1 MSPTTRQVKKHAKAR
16 QRRRRTTQERL
27 ARDCHQ
33 AQQAAEALQQ
43 ALDDLGLPEDL
54 VAEIEGRVRSQHKL
68 LGKIVGVM
76 FPTLFGCRTNAEL
89 CRVRGWDKNLPSR
102 LLNALPKR
110 SWIKRLRRLGLEVL
124 MPLWRYAANASAATR
139 SRWQWT
145 WVGDDSVFKKYGEQ
159 LGLVGTWWSG
169 QEHRVLSGIDGVLLV
184 VVIGDGKLIVPVDFA
199 IRRPDPTGPGA
210 PCRDKLHWVQIML
223 DGRMAAFRR
232 RGVDLPPPLVVADS
246 WFSDSKLMRHVAT
259 THQGT
264 FLVEGKSTYVFEL
277 PDGRQVK
284 GGDLQT
290 QREWPWR
297 QSPQVPGMRYARLRA
312 TSPTY
317 GAVTIIVV
325 SAPREEQFYVMCLD
339 TAISGPRLIRAWKR
353 RHWIEYCFRTLK
365 HLLATGACQVHNE
378 DAYYG
383 HLVLR
388 LMGCFVL
395 FYTSRVICKGRLTME
410 EIIFSLKHYWRFVDC
425 EALDLQALSQGVD
438 EKAA

>member
-1 MSPTTRQVKKHAKAR
+1 MSPSNRDAKQHAKAR
-16 QRRRRTTQERL
+16 KRRYLKAQERL
-27 ARDCHQ
+27 ARDRRQ
-33 AQQAAEALQQ
+33 AQQAAQ
-43 ALDDLGLPEDL
+43 ALEQALHALGLPEAL
-54 VAEIEGRVRSQHKL
+54 VAEIEGRLRSQHTL

-76 FPTLFGCRTNAEL
+76 CPPLFGCRTNTEL

-102 LLNALPKR
+102 LLGVLPKR
-110 SWIKRLRRLGLEVL
+110 SWLKRLRRLGLEVL
-124 MPLWRYAANASAATR
+124 EPLWRYAASKSEATR

-184 VVIGDGKLIVPVDFA
+184 VIIGDGKLVVPVDFA
-199 IRRPDPTGPGA
+199 IRRPDPTGPGG
-210 PCRDKLHWVQIML
+210 PCRDKLHWVQSML

-232 RGVDLPPPLVVADS
+232 RGVALPPPIVIADS
-246 WFSDSKLMRHVAT
+246 WFGDSKLMRHVAT
-259 THQGT
+259 THEGT
-264 FLVEGKSTYVFEL
+264 LLVEGKTTYVFAL

-284 GGDLQT
+284 GHDLQKPGDWLW
-290 QREWPWR
+290 RE
-297 QSPQVPGMRYARLRA
+297 SPQVPGVRYVRLRA

-317 GAVTIIVV
+317 GAVTITVV
-325 SAPREEQFYVMCLD
+325 KEPSADQYYVICLE
-339 TAISGPRLIRAWKR
+339 TAISSPRLIRAWKR
-353 RHWIEYCFRTLK
+353 RSWIEYCFRTLK
-365 HLLATGACQVHNE
+365 HLLATGACQVHGE

-388 LMGCFVL
+388 LMGCLVL
-395 FYTSRVICKGRLTME
+395 FYTSRVISKGRLTME

-425 EALDLQALSQGVD
+425 EALELTALSQGVD